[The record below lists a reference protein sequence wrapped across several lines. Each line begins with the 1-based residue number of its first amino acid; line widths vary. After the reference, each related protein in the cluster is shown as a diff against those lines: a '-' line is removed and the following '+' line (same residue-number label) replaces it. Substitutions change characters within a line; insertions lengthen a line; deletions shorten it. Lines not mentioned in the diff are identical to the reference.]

1 MECDI
6 TFEKPVLKDM
16 EEIARLLSSPAFYDE
31 NTHQLNFAAFN
42 LRRFTNGEVESYVS
56 LSRLSFIDQK
66 HLNKKG
72 KYVFK
77 KTESHYVGY
86 ALFTSSYLA
95 NLQDRLRIYPVKAGL
110 NDHCGMFF
118 LGKDKKLICDDLTI
132 RPYTLKTLRSLCDLL
147 QANVVLK

>member
-6 TFEKPVLKDM
+6 TFEKPVLKDL

-86 ALFTSSYLA
+86 AL
-95 NLQDRLRIYPVKAGL
+95 
-110 NDHCGMFF
+110 
-118 LGKDKKLICDDLTI
+118 ICDDLTI

>member
-1 MECDI
+1 MWYNIWE
-6 TFEKPVLKDM
+6 T
-16 EEIARLLSSPAFYDE
+16 S
-31 NTHQLNFAAFN
+31 
-42 LRRFTNGEVESYVS
+42 VS

-86 ALFTSSYLA
+86 ALFTPSYLA
-95 NLQDRLRIYPVKAGL
+95 NLHDRLRIYPVKAGL

-132 RPYTLKTLRSLCDLL
+132 RPYILKTLLSLCDLL

>member
-6 TFEKPVLKDM
+6 TFEKPVLKDL
-16 EEIARLLSSPAFYDE
+16 EEIAR
-31 NTHQLNFAAFN
+31 
-42 LRRFTNGEVESYVS
+42 
-56 LSRLSFIDQK
+56 
-66 HLNKKG
+66 
-72 KYVFK
+72 FK

-86 ALFTSSYLA
+86 ALFTPSYLA
-95 NLQDRLRIYPVKAGL
+95 NLHDRLRIYPVKAGL

-118 LGKDKKLICDDLTI
+118 LDKDKKLICDDLTI

>member
-1 MECDI
+1 M

-86 ALFTSSYLA
+86 ALFTPNYLA

-118 LGKDKKLICDDLTI
+118 LGKDKKIVCDDLTI

>member
-86 ALFTSSYLA
+86 ALFTPRYLA
-95 NLQDRLRIYPVKAGL
+95 NLHDRLRIYPVKAGL
-110 NDHCGMFF
+110 NEGVTTYKCMGEDCYETFTERHTTKSG
-118 LGKDKKLICDDLTI
+118 DT
-132 RPYTLKTLRSLCDLL
+132 
-147 QANVVLK
+147 VVAFGYYGYDC

>member
-6 TFEKPVLKDM
+6 TFEKPVLKDL

-66 HLNKKG
+66 HLNKKVSMFLKDRKPLCG
-72 KYVFK
+72 LCSFYSK
-77 KTESHYVGY
+77 
-86 ALFTSSYLA
+86 LFS
-95 NLQDRLRIYPVKAGL
+95 
-110 NDHCGMFF
+110 
-118 LGKDKKLICDDLTI
+118 KLT
-132 RPYTLKTLRSLCDLL
+132 
-147 QANVVLK
+147 